1 MTHLSRTDRI
11 ARKQKALALLG
22 EGLSPSQVA
31 AAVGAAASTV
41 RRWRREKVSRTGA
54 QARRGGRSRPQTAA
68 GVAQLLRAEG
78 PAVARVLLDL
88 AKDGDVRAA
97 ALVMKL
103 VGNELTSDEEA
114 DEESADTAVADLERR
129 LQGLSPAIASEIVGL
144 LAQAE
149 SEAAERAGGN
159 RAEVGRGEG
168 RRMRLPWRADDRA
181 PDEGQDSL

>member
-1 MTHLSRTDRI
+1 MTSLSRTERI
-11 ARKQKALALLG
+11 ARKQKALVLLD
-22 EGLSPSQVA
+22 EGLSTVQVA
-31 AAVGAAASTV
+31 EAVGVAASTV
-41 RRWRREKVSRTGA
+41 RRWRRGRSGRAGA
-54 QARRGGRSRPQTAA
+54 QARRRVRSRPQSGA

-88 AKDGDVRAA
+88 AKEGDVRAL

-103 VGNELTSDEEA
+103 VGNELTCDEEA
-114 DEESADTAVADLERR
+114 DEQSADTAVADLERQ
-129 LQGLSPAIASEIVGL
+129 LEGISPAIASEIVGL

-159 RAEVGRGEG
+159 RAAVGGGEG

-181 PDEGQDSL
+181 PDEGQESL